1 MPFLK
6 KNGTKNNASAE
17 FSKIKHI
24 KKAPSLATGTRHRGL
39 AHKKND

>member
-1 MPFLK
+1 MPFFLK
-6 KNGTKNNASAE
+6 YGTKNNASAE

-24 KKAPSLATGTRHRGL
+24 KKAPSLTFRTCHRAL